1 MGVDKGFGTMSNFD
15 GARWSIDDIPY
26 ETLDRSLVR
35 DDRRLFN
42 IVASASFIEITSD
55 LYTQN
60 LVEFFRDD
68 GEIADWLDQH
78 WEKEELQHGVALKK
92 YVQAAWPEFDWE
104 AAYAAFR
111 VDYGAIC
118 TIEALADTKALA
130 MAALCVIETGTAS
143 FYRMLSDLSPDPV
156 LARLASEI
164 SADEVRHYKHFHRY
178 FRRYRELERPSR
190 FAVLRTLLSRAAAVE
205 AEDAFYAFRA
215 VFRGSHPGVE
225 FEPADYDA
233 YRDGVLDL
241 VRQHFPHGM
250 AVKMLLKPLGMS
262 PLVGRAIVP
271 AVKQAT
277 RLFLRRY
284 DKAA

>member
-1 MGVDKGFGTMSNFD
+1 MSRFAGTN
-15 GARWSIDDIPY
+15 WSIDDIPY
-26 ETLDRSLVR
+26 DDIAHDRVR
-35 DDRRLFN
+35 DERRLFD

-60 LVEFFRDD
+60 LVEFFQDD
-68 GEIADWLDQH
+68 AEIADWLAHH
-78 WEKEELQHGVALKK
+78 WEKEELQHGAALKK
-92 YVQAAWPEFDWE
+92 YVQTAWPAFDWE
-104 AAYAAFR
+104 AAYAQFR

-118 TIEALADTKALA
+118 TVEAMADTKALA
-130 MAALCVIETGTAS
+130 MAALCVVETGTAS

-156 LARLASEI
+156 LARLAAEI

-178 FRRYRELERPSR
+178 FQRYREIERPSR
-190 FAVLRTLLSRAAAVE
+190 FAVFRTLLGRAAAVE
-205 AEDAFYAFRA
+205 AEDTFYAFRA

-225 FEPADYDA
+225 FERADFDA
-233 YRDGVLDL
+233 YRDDVLDL

-250 AVKMLLKPLGMS
+250 AVKMLLKPLGMG
-262 PLVGRAIVP
+262 PLVGRAMLP
-271 AVKQAT
+271 AVTQAT

>member
-1 MGVDKGFGTMSNFD
+1 MSKFD
-15 GARWSIDDIPY
+15 GASWSIDDIPY
-26 ETLDRSLVR
+26 GEIDAACVR
-35 DDRRLFN
+35 DDRQLFE
-42 IVASASFIEITSD
+42 IVTSASFIEITSD
-55 LYTQN
+55 LYTKN

-68 GEIADWLDQH
+68 REIADWLEQH
-78 WEKEELQHGVALKK
+78 WEKEELQHGAALKK
-92 YVQAAWPEFDWE
+92 YVQTAWPEFDWE

-130 MAALCVIETGTAS
+130 MAALCVVETGTAS

-156 LARLASEI
+156 LSRLAAEI

-178 FRRYRELERPSR
+178 FRRYRELEKPSR
-190 FAVLRTLLSRAAAVE
+190 FAVLRTLLGRAAEVE
-205 AEDAFYAFRA
+205 AEDTFYAFRA

-225 FEPADYDA
+225 FERSDYEA
-233 YRDGVLDL
+233 YRAGVLNL

-262 PLVGRAIVP
+262 PMVGRAMVP

-277 RLFLRRY
+277 RLFLRRF
-284 DKAA
+284 DKVA